1 MTAMDKILIVNSSKW
16 TETNLLSLFMFET
29 NVLFFSPPIIRAASP
44 QRNDAERGRYR
55 QHLHAERHYLCQQC
69 LPVAQS
75 SRWICLRTVHHLSA
89 IRCGCKDFKQSC
101 KTLGD
106 FFFQPKIFPSTTADD
121 MDRITIENGMKDIGS
136 GTCVKFVPRTHEAS
150 FLDIQPRYGW
160 VHVSVFGCCFLFSAS
175 TWHSDDDTSF
185 LFHATSC
192 WSFLGQTGGSQ
203 TLSLQTPGCMWSG
216 VAAHELM
223 HALGFVHEQ
232 SRSDRDQYVTIMWK
246 NIVPG
251 RDENQMSF
259 FFIFYFFLCLQQFFL
274 IGYFSFEYERL
285 LMCFQNKGIT
295 SENSWPTISIVLMTM
310 ALSCIMEGELIFG
323 VA

>member
-1 MTAMDKILIVNSSKW
+1 MTAMDKILMVNSSKW

-55 QHLHAERHYLCQQC
+55 QHLHAKRHYLCQQC

-89 IRCGCKDFKQSC
+89 IWCGCKDFKQSC

-106 FFFQPKIFPSTTADD
+106 FFSQPKIFSSTTADD

-160 VHVSVFGCCFLFSAS
+160 VHVSVFGRCFLFSAFDILMMTHHFCS
-175 TWHSDDDTSF
+175 TP
-185 LFHATSC
+185 
-192 WSFLGQTGGSQ
+192 Q
-203 TLSLQTPGCMWSG
+203 
-216 VAAHELM
+216 AAGH
-223 HALGFVHEQ
+223 F
-232 SRSDRDQYVTIMWK
+232 W
-246 NIVPG
+246 G
-251 RDENQMSF
+251 RLEEARP
-259 FFIFYFFLCLQQFFL
+259 CRC
-274 IGYFSFEYERL
+274 RL
-285 LMCFQNKGIT
+285 LAACGQGWLHMN
-295 SENSWPTISIVLMTM
+295 
-310 ALSCIMEGELIFG
+310 
-323 VA
+323 